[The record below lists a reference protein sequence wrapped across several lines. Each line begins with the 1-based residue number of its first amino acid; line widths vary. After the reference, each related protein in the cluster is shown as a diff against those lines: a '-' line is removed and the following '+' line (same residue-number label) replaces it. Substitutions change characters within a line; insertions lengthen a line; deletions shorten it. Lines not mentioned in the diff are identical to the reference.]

1 MGCNLY
7 LCAPPPH
14 KTLTYFINVLWDA
27 VPSVEVTGVFVVEF
41 VLLTGVTAVTG
52 LSGAVK
58 DEC

>member
-1 MGCNLY
+1 MQSIFMC
-7 LCAPPPH
+7 PPPPFN

-41 VLLTGVTAVTG
+41 VLWTGVIAVVD